1 MSVSSYV
8 SSVDFSP
15 VRLSYAAALRTVRPR
30 QTGTNFTYANFSCTN
45 ADELI
50 CLAAS
55 NPEGQFWGL
64 VATAGLAD
72 AARNM
77 ALQRGVTN
85 ISFLSG
91 PVGTAVTAPSSQFP
105 QLDYLFCDA
114 TEGTLSPADRAA
126 LFSFASQNVK
136 PSGLFIFRYQAYDD
150 QMSLLRGLVGELSPE
165 MSVDQAQ
172 TFLREIKNLNPS
184 FFNNDPFLQQ
194 SLNDAIARNV
204 PDVFFNS
211 LPQGNATLG
220 SLDTLDTLLGFDF
233 AYVCDAAIGANYLE
247 LSTPASAHPI
257 LISCREQ
264 PFYEALKD
272 FAMGRTIRND
282 IWCRLPVV
290 FADTNA
296 ELFGSFA
303 FGIMMPRENVPPAVT
318 AFDRIVPLSSPL
330 MTKIID
336 LMAVQ
341 PLSIGDFLAHPSGA
355 TEDPASVL
363 EAFQILVATG
373 LARPMRTGFV
383 CENQINMANPKWA
396 SSYNNYLNDTPITT
410 PEVLLA
416 SSIVG
421 NPISLSARDAL
432 VLQAVSRVGLSESLN
447 ALMPELLRLSS
458 DPDMSPVIF
467 QGVDMTADGMRKMIT
482 DVIEGQMT
490 RWYAYGLL
498 AA

>member
-30 QTGTNFTYANFSCTN
+30 QTGTSFTYANFSCTN
-45 ADELI
+45 PDELI

-55 NPEGQFWGL
+55 NPEGQFLGL
-64 VATAGLAD
+64 VATPAIAE
-72 AARNM
+72 AALNM
-77 ALQRGVTN
+77 ASQRSVTN

-91 PVGTAVTAPSSQFP
+91 SVGAVVTTSAATIPP
-105 QLDYLFCDA
+105 LDYLFCDT

-126 LFSFASQNVK
+126 LFTFASQNVK
-136 PSGLFIFRYQAYDD
+136 PSGLFVFRYQAYDD
-150 QMSLLRGLVGELSPE
+150 QMSLLRGLVSELSPE
-165 MSVDQAQ
+165 MSVDQAK

-184 FFNNDPFLQQ
+184 FFNNDPLLQQ
-194 SLNDAIARNV
+194 SLNDAIAHDV
-204 PDVFFNS
+204 PDAFFNS
-211 LPQGNATLG
+211 LPQGETTLG

-247 LSTPASAHPI
+247 LSTPASAHSI
-257 LISCREQ
+257 LMSSREQ

-282 IWCRLPVV
+282 IWCRLPVS

-303 FGIMMPRENVPPAVT
+303 FGIMMPRESVPPAVA
-318 AFDRIVPLSSPL
+318 AFDRIIPLSSPL

-336 LMAVQ
+336 LMAMQ
-341 PLSIGDFLAHPSGA
+341 PLSIGDFLAHDAGA
-355 TEDPASVL
+355 NEQPDSVL
-363 EAFQILVATG
+363 EAFQTLVATG
-373 LARPMRTGFV
+373 IARPMRTGFI
-383 CENQINMANPKWA
+383 CETQINAASPKWA
-396 SSYNNYLNDTPITT
+396 SSYNRYLDDTPITT
-410 PEVLLA
+410 SEVLLA

-421 NPISLSARDAL
+421 NPICLSARDAL
-432 VLQAVSRVGLSESLN
+432 VLQAISRAGLSESLN

-458 DPDMSPVIF
+458 DPDMAPVIF
-467 QGVDMTADGMRKMIT
+467 QGVDMTADGMRKMMS
-482 DVIEGQMT
+482 DVIEQQMT